1 MLPHLGAG
9 AGQAIEDALLL
20 TQLLTHPF
28 TNMSNA
34 EARLHHLHSIALG
47 LTCMLSDRAAS
58 L

>member
-20 TQLLTHPF
+20 TQLLTHPS

-34 EARLHHLHSIALG
+34 EARLHHLHS
-47 LTCMLSDRAAS
+47 M
-58 L
+58 